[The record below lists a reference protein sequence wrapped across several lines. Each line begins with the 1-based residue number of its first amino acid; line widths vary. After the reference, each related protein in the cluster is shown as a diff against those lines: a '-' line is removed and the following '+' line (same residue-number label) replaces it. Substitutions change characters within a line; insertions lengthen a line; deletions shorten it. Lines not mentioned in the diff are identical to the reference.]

1 MKHLLL
7 LFTCL
12 ISVNAFAQSWAQTYG
27 VGVENTGH
35 SLQRT
40 SDEGFILLGY
50 TYTAGNASAD
60 VLLIKTDEYGMEEWS
75 QTYDDFLNNGMYDNT
90 DDKGYFVEET
100 SDGGFIVAGVTNEE
114 GENSEDGGLDIL
126 LLKTG
131 PSGET
136 EWAKVYGYPNNDVAW
151 AVCQTSDGGYA
162 VAGYTVT
169 SPWDKE
175 GHFKE
180 VYLFKTD
187 ANGVEEWSQTF
198 GTEEMTAIGYALEQT
213 DDGGFIIGGRIGPGR
228 KIQNNTSSD
237 AYLIK
242 TDASGAELWSQT
254 YGGDYFDTGY
264 SVQQTADG
272 GYILSGFTS
281 ESNENLTDRD
291 MYLVKT
297 DGIGTEEWSQTYG
310 DADTREMGYSV
321 QETMDGGYI
330 IGGTRDHW
338 PPSLGDS
345 DMILVKTTEAGSE
358 EWTQTFE
365 SEEGSEDS
373 GYDVL
378 QTADECYVLIG
389 TTSNELGSDAYVIKT
404 CEDGTQP
411 VSFLSPHSSER
422 KLEKVVDV
430 MGREVKPVP
439 NQILIYIY
447 TDGSVEQKFI
457 WN

>member
-12 ISVNAFAQSWAQTYG
+12 ISVNSFAQSWEQTYG

-40 SDEGFILLGY
+40 SDVGFIILGY
-50 TYTAGNASAD
+50 TYAAGNASAD

-151 AVCQTSDGGYA
+151 AVCQMSEGGYA

-180 VYLFKTD
+180 VSLFKTD

-213 DDGGFIIGGRIGPGR
+213 DDGGLIIGGRIGPGR

-242 TDASGAELWSQT
+242 TDASGA
-254 YGGDYFDTGY
+254 
-264 SVQQTADG
+264 
-272 GYILSGFTS
+272 
-281 ESNENLTDRD
+281 
-291 MYLVKT
+291 
-297 DGIGTEEWSQTYG
+297 
-310 DADTREMGYSV
+310 
-321 QETMDGGYI
+321 
-330 IGGTRDHW
+330 
-338 PPSLGDS
+338 
-345 DMILVKTTEAGSE
+345 
-358 EWTQTFE
+358 
-365 SEEGSEDS
+365 
-373 GYDVL
+373 
-378 QTADECYVLIG
+378 
-389 TTSNELGSDAYVIKT
+389 
-404 CEDGTQP
+404 
-411 VSFLSPHSSER
+411 
-422 KLEKVVDV
+422 
-430 MGREVKPVP
+430 
-439 NQILIYIY
+439 
-447 TDGSVEQKFI
+447 
-457 WN
+457 